1 MLTGGIAEVK
11 IFLSIYFMHIDK
23 MCLQQNATQM
33 LRANT
38 VPSSWGGGTYNRPIR
53 ANTVP
58 SSWGGA
64 TYKCLVPAQNR
75 LPNALAEEVE
85 GGLNNLEIK
94 LFVVFIFIMTFLH
107 MCEILECIVGFYPIV
122 FYLAH
127 IVALYT
133 SIVLLSYLMLVIYIS
148 VPVAHFVEGDKI

>member
-1 MLTGGIAEVK
+1 MLASQIQIHIMIHK
-11 IFLSIYFMHIDK
+11 LIHIFMHIDK

-38 VPSSWGGGTYNRPIR
+38 VPSPK
-53 ANTVP
+53 
-58 SSWGGA
+58 
-64 TYKCLVPAQNR
+64 YKCLVPAQNR
-75 LPNALAEEVE
+75 LPNALVEEVE

-107 MCEILECIVGFYPIV
+107 MCEILECIVGFYAIV

>member
-1 MLTGGIAEVK
+1 
-11 IFLSIYFMHIDK
+11 MHIDK

-38 VPSSWGGGTYNRPIR
+38 VPSPWGELTK
-53 ANTVP
+53 
-58 SSWGGA
+58 
-64 TYKCLVPAQNR
+64 YKCLVPAQNR
-75 LPNALAEEVE
+75 LPNALVEEVE

-94 LFVVFIFIMTFLH
+94 LFVVFIFIMN
-107 MCEILECIVGFYPIV
+107 MCEILECIVGFYLIV

-148 VPVAHFVEGDKI
+148 VPFAHFVEGDKI

>member
-1 MLTGGIAEVK
+1 
-11 IFLSIYFMHIDK
+11 MHIDK

-33 LRANT
+33 LRGNT
-38 VPSSWGGGTYNRPIR
+38 VPSPWGELTK
-53 ANTVP
+53 
-58 SSWGGA
+58 
-64 TYKCLVPAQNR
+64 YKCLVPAQNR
-75 LPNALAEEVE
+75 LPNALAEELK

-133 SIVLLSYLMLVIYIS
+133 FIVLLSYLMLVIYIS
-148 VPVAHFVEGDKI
+148 VPVAQFVEGDKI

>member
-1 MLTGGIAEVK
+1 M
-11 IFLSIYFMHIDK
+11 
-23 MCLQQNATQM
+23 
-33 LRANT
+33 
-38 VPSSWGGGTYNRPIR
+38 
-53 ANTVP
+53 
-58 SSWGGA
+58 
-64 TYKCLVPAQNR
+64 PAQNR

-94 LFVVFIFIMTFLH
+94 LFVVFISIMTFLH
-107 MCEILECIVGFYPIV
+107 MCEILECILGFYPIV
-122 FYLAH
+122 FCLAH